1 MPARRIRMTVYL
13 SPGNDCFQSA
23 RNSEI
28 YIDKSDIIRLINRTL
43 GTAEGYICMT
53 RPRRFGKTITA
64 DMLAAYYDNSCDSHA
79 LFDDL
84 MIAQSPTYEQH
95 LNQYHVIQVDV
106 QGMRDKVGKTDFEQ
120 KFTQEILKDMC
131 EKWPQWVTGNEPNLF
146 TACHNVYEHTKTK
159 FIFIFDEWDCIARN
173 DKDNVDIQK
182 NWIIYLRSLFKDGA
196 SRKFTALVY
205 LTGILPIRK
214 YGSQSA
220 LGHFKEYTIVSP
232 LRFSPWVG
240 FTEDDVKSLAEQYD
254 MSFDALKYWYDG
266 YLVRGKHIYNPS
278 SVVTACVNGECNMYW
293 TKTESF
299 ESLKHLISANFDHLK
314 ERIVQMLNG
323 EFAHVNVD
331 KFNNTLYDIDSADD
345 VLTLLIHIGY
355 LGYDAATET
364 AFIPNEEVRRLIRNA
379 VEDCGWLEV
388 ERAIQLSNQFMANLL
403 AMNGDS
409 VAHILEQ
416 IHAECCSI
424 LKYNDENSLSCAIG
438 FAAYTAR
445 KDYTLIREMP
455 AGRGFTDIV
464 MIPRPD
470 RNKPGILIELKWN
483 KSIESA
489 IDQIYQKHY
498 PDGLDAYKSNL
509 ILVSVNYDKDGD
521 GSHTCKIMK
530 YSER

>member
-1 MPARRIRMTVYL
+1 
-13 SPGNDCFQSA
+13 
-23 RNSEI
+23 
-28 YIDKSDIIRLINRTL
+28 
-43 GTAEGYICMT
+43 
-53 RPRRFGKTITA
+53 
-64 DMLAAYYDNSCDSHA
+64 
-79 LFDDL
+79 
-84 MIAQSPTYEQH
+84 
-95 LNQYHVIQVDV
+95 
-106 QGMRDKVGKTDFEQ
+106 
-120 KFTQEILKDMC
+120 
-131 EKWPQWVTGNEPNLF
+131 
-146 TACHNVYEHTKTK
+146 
-159 FIFIFDEWDCIARN
+159 
-173 DKDNVDIQK
+173 
-182 NWIIYLRSLFKDGA
+182 
-196 SRKFTALVY
+196 
-205 LTGILPIRK
+205 
-214 YGSQSA
+214 
-220 LGHFKEYTIVSP
+220 
-232 LRFSPWVG
+232 
-240 FTEDDVKSLAEQYD
+240 
-254 MSFDALKYWYDG
+254 
-266 YLVRGKHIYNPS
+266 
-278 SVVTACVNGECNMYW
+278 MYW

-464 MIPRPD
+464 MIPRPN

-498 PDGLDAYKSNL
+498 PDGLDAYKNNL

-521 GSHTCKIMK
+521 GTHICKIMK